1 MKNMK
6 NMRNKKNMKNL
17 LIIALCATVLTAT
30 GCGKK
35 NTASDNQAEVHSESY
50 IANGSIGASEEN
62 GKVKINMP
70 AKAFGDD
77 VEAAANET
85 KEIHGFE
92 AADIEED
99 GSVTFTMT
107 KEQQEKWVGETF
119 ENAKS
124 YVSEVLS
131 GFASLKEAEL
141 AEDFKTVVIRADRDM
156 YKSTDSAVAD
166 AAANA
171 LFNCQSMSGV
181 KKEDLK
187 VTVSFVDYETGETIE
202 AVEKTANN

>member
-1 MKNMK
+1 MKKMKNA
-6 NMRNKKNMKNL
+6 KKI
-17 LIIALCATVLTAT
+17 LILALCAALLTAS

-35 NTASDNQAEVHSESY
+35 NTPSDGQGEVHSESY

-77 VEAAANET
+77 VEAEANKT
-85 KEIHGFE
+85 REINGFE
-92 AADIEED
+92 AVNIEED

-107 KEQQEKWVGETF
+107 KEQQEKWVGTTF
-119 ENAKS
+119 ENAKV
-124 YVSEVLS
+124 YANEALTDFV
-131 GFASLKEAEL
+131 SLKEAVL
-141 AEDFKTVVIRADRDM
+141 AEDFKTADIKADRSL
-156 YKSTDSAVAD
+156 YNSELEQAAAEAVA
-166 AAANA
+166 NL

-187 VTVSFVDYETGETIE
+187 VSVNFVDYQTGEIIE
-202 AVEKTANN
+202 TVEKTANN